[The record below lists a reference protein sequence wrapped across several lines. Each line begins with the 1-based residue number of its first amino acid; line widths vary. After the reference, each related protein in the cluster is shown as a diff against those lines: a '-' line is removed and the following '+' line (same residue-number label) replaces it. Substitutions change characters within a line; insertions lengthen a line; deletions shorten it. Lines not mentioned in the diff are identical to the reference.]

1 MSWRDTTWVVWS
13 ALALLLVACEVAAVL
28 PGGRFPGAGALLR
41 MLTASPAR
49 RAVLLI
55 GWLWLGWHTF
65 AR

>member
-1 MSWRDTTWVVWS
+1 MSWREATWGVWS
-13 ALALLLVACEVAAVL
+13 ALALLLVACQLAASI

-41 MLTASPAR
+41 MLTASPVR
-49 RAVLLI
+49 RAVLLV